1 MKRPRS
7 RGRSAPLLLLFLALG
22 LSGCALGGVHLMT
35 TTGDGWMV
43 LGRLKNSHH
52 PVFRD
57 VRPRTMN
64 GARQVA
70 IRSLLAARGKGAA
83 EGGP

>member
-1 MKRPRS
+1 
-7 RGRSAPLLLLFLALG
+7 
-22 LSGCALGGVHLMT
+22 
-35 TTGDGWMV
+35 MV